1 MLTDRAFLAKPRV
14 MLVSFLVGGCLAI
27 VFIVLF
33 SAVGIAD
40 CYVKNEDNLENGL
53 PAIVAG
59 KCGKPADLG
68 KALGSAAFTWMNLVM
83 MTSSMSTLDSTFTS
97 VAKLAG
103 LEFAGYLHLPG
114 DTRGVRRGPMDAD
127 NPSVT
132 PLNIAIGRLAILALA
147 VVGTLNLLSNTE
159 ALSATTVSGT
169 MVMVLNP
176 TPTLILTPNPKP
188 YPNSNPTPNPHPNPH
203 PDQGLGP
210 PVYLLLLWKYNS
222 KPGSGDGYGKAPLA
236 FIFSFVPGIIFGA
249 IYSAATIKDPEGV
262 KRNPDLW
269 DSLQAHIM
277 HSVAL

>member
-1 MLTDRAFLAKPRV
+1 MHQKPPAHTHPTLNTPHSTDHLAAPSILPPIPHALPPTSTPPLTHPDPPSGGYCLLAALIQGFGSYPFHDPVLTDRAFLAKPRV
-14 MLVSFLVGGCLAI
+14 MLASFLVGGCLAI
-27 VFIVLF
+27 LFIVLF

-40 CYVKNEDNLENGL
+40 CYVKNEDNLANGL

-68 KALGSAAFTWMNLVM
+68 RALGSAAFTFMNLVM

-114 DTRGVRRGPMDAD
+114 DTRGARRGPMDAD

-132 PLNIAIGRLAILALA
+132 PLNIAIGRLAILMLA

-169 MVMVLNP
+169 MVMGQLP
-176 TPTLILTPNPKP
+176 
-188 YPNSNPTPNPHPNPH
+188 
-203 PDQGLGP
+203 
-210 PVYLLLLWKYNS
+210 
-222 KPGSGDGYGKAPLA
+222 AP
-236 FIFSFVPGIIFGA
+236 
-249 IYSAATIKDPEGV
+249 
-262 KRNPDLW
+262 
-269 DSLQAHIM
+269 
-277 HSVAL
+277 